1 MLDVAA
7 EVIDILLLLLGITN
21 GDGAIGYCRMG
32 DAIGVA
38 FIVDTRQQ
46 AVGHVPGKL
55 AADIAA
61 GADTD
66 TLVFNFKIGF
76 IFNITE
82 AQCAGIQLIFIR
94 RGGRANHR
102 AIKLGMLAHR
112 DIKTAFARKYPRL
125 FLHRVIVAVQF
136 VLTHAEVGGGA
147 AAYHRH
153 THPAAGAGLLRIIII
168 AVLLALQQ
176 QVTAD
181 IHLDGVAAG
190 LSTNQRGIAPAV

>member
-1 MLDVAA
+1 MLDVATQ
-7 EVIDILLLLLGITN
+7 VIDILLLLLGITN
-21 GDGAIGYCRMG
+21 GDGAIGDCRMG
-32 DAIGVA
+32 DAIGMA
-38 FIVDTRQQ
+38 FIIGPDQQ
-46 AVGHVPGKL
+46 AIGHITGEL
-55 AADIAA
+55 TADIAA

-66 TLVFNFKIGF
+66 TLMFNFEIGF

-82 AQCAGIQLIFIR
+82 AQRAGIQCVFIGTGSR
-94 RGGRANHR
+94 TNHR
-102 AIKLGMLAHR
+102 AIKLGMLTHR
-112 DIKTAFARKYPRL
+112 DIEATRACKNTGL